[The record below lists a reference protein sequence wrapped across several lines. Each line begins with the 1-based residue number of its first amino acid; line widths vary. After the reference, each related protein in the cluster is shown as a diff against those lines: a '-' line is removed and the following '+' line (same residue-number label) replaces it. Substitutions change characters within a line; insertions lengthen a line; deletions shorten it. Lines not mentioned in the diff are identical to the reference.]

1 MLADLDRSIATFLGR
16 LLPPGTTVGFDPPAA
31 IPPAA
36 MPPGMPAAMPP
47 AIRPGEAPFL
57 DAFLYDVREAQPPV
71 SDGALTRDEAGYA
84 TGWQPPVRRYRACYL
99 LTAWTGT
106 GSIATNEH
114 ELLGSVL
121 AGCAAVRAIPQP
133 CLYGVLAEAGEPVL
147 LTCAAPD
154 RAGDAAWLWP
164 RLGICA
170 RTALDLTVVAPVVP
184 PLATNLSP
192 GVRSVEYGVRRNHGR
207 GHPATAPT
215 RPPRPDQ
222 HITEA

>member
-1 MLADLDRSIATFLGR
+1 MLDDLDRSVAAFLSR
-16 LLPPGTTVGFDPPAA
+16 LLPAGAVVGFDPPAA
-31 IPPAA
+31 LRA
-36 MPPGMPAAMPP
+36 
-47 AIRPGEAPFL
+47 GEAPFL

-71 SDGALTRDEAGYA
+71 SDGVLTRDKAGYA

-106 GSIATNEH
+106 GSIRTNEH

-121 AGCAAVRAIPQP
+121 AGCAGVRAIPEP
-133 CLYGVLAEAGEPVL
+133 CLHGVLAQAGEPVL
-147 LTCAAPD
+147 LACAAPD

-184 PLATNLSP
+184 PLATSLPP
-192 GVRSVEYGVRRNHGR
+192 GVRSVEYGVRR
-207 GHPATAPT
+207 GHDHDPARAAAS
-215 RPPRPDQ
+215 RPPRPEQ
-222 HITEA
+222 HITEE